1 MLFLV
6 LDTTEDV
13 NVAKKLY
20 VKYSKF
26 MFKVAYS
33 VLNDHYKAED
43 AVQQAFIRIIK
54 NLNKIDIEQEKRT
67 RNFIGLITKNVSI
80 DMYNRDKNEALP
92 IDDDT
97 LIESSVD
104 ISSIIIITKETYKR
118 IKKQINLLKPIY
130 QEVIYMKFEQN
141 FNVNEISEILNISPE
156 TVRKRIERGR
166 KKIINALNKEDN

>member
-13 NVAKKLY
+13 NIAKKLY

-67 RNFIGLITKNVSI
+67 RNFIGLVTKNVSI
-80 DMYNRDKNEALP
+80 DMYNKDKNEALP

-104 ISSIIIITKETYKR
+104 ISQIIINRETMSR
-118 IKKQINLLKPIY
+118 IKKHISTFSEIY
-130 QEVIYMKFEQN
+130 QVPLLMSAEGYSVK
-141 FNVNEISEILNISPE
+141 EIAECLDIKKKTIQKRLERARAKLYKILREEEI
-156 TVRKRIERGR
+156 
-166 KKIINALNKEDN
+166 